1 MKIEVEGNKKRIE
14 CDLPC
19 KLRDIQNYY
28 IQLNLFEL
36 PNREVIICKV
46 LEDETLNRLLIK
58 EKTTIDDLNY
68 LIMRIE
74 SLDKDA
80 YDLFISC
87 AEINGMDNVKSL
99 IDLTKNRDKYEL
111 ITHREVENLQELF
124 RQKRRDGKSCLG
136 VEKGWLFY

>member
-99 IDLTKNRDKYEL
+99 IDLTKNLDKYEL
-111 ITHREVENLQELF
+111 IPHRKVENLQELF
-124 RQKRRDGKSCLG
+124 RQKRRDGKLCLG